1 MSLDLSTVNRE
12 DGRDVFEANERLRGA
27 EKSWS
32 RQDEYP
38 ATDARRESDLWL
50 AFRSPGRIS
59 RERSGDRGL
68 ESESSA
74 SRPIPSIVNADEK
87 PTLSLSLCPSQSADL
102 KVQFCV

>member
-1 MSLDLSTVNRE
+1 MN
-12 DGRDVFEANERLRGA
+12 VFEAQKNPG
-27 EKSWS
+27 

-68 ESESSA
+68 ESESADSEHCE
-74 SRPIPSIVNADEK
+74 RDEK
-87 PTLSLSLCPSQSADL
+87 PALSLSLSVRDSLPIWKSSFVFNDEKKEQTWEWR
-102 KVQFCV
+102 K